1 VIVTPQDYNP
11 TGNGIENNPWG
22 NGCVESAIN
31 ACPIG
36 GNVYLKA
43 GYYQLTGIANIPKP
57 MNIIGDGI
65 DKTIILTANNQGLY
79 GESCKNVAIKRLTI
93 DGKKQITDGT
103 TYLTCMAF
111 NYSDYMLFEDIE
123 VKNSARYGWD
133 GNDNNHCTFKNF
145 HAHDNYRHGI
155 HPMANKAGTNMYNTY
170 QDVYCWDNGV
180 NGISDIGS
188 EDYPDEDCYNIYD
201 NIQCWNNGTYG
212 LQISR
217 MHNVTISNSS
227 FNGNGGYGL
236 FLYDDEDFDLANVIT
251 KNNNVNNT
259 GNFSGILISLSAR
272 MTFKECQSFDDR
284 EPKLQNY
291 GLYLSETN
299 TGISLINCILLPNK
313 LGDIYNPNG
322 AEIVIINN

>member
-1 VIVTPQDYNP
+1 MTPQDYNA
-11 TGNGIENNPWG
+11 TGDGSENNSWG

-31 ACPIG
+31 ACPVG
-36 GNVYLKA
+36 GTVYLKA
-43 GYYQLTGIANIPKP
+43 GYYQLTGIANVPRP

-65 DKTIILTANNQGLY
+65 GNTIILTANNQGLY
-79 GESCKNVAIKRLTI
+79 GESCKNVSIKRLTV
-93 DGKKQITDGT
+93 DGKKQTTDGT
-103 TYLTCMAF
+103 TYRTCMAF
-111 NYSDYMLFEDIE
+111 NYSDYMVFEDIE

-188 EDYPDEDCYNIYD
+188 EDYPNEDMHNVYD
-201 NIQCWNNGTYG
+201 NVQCWNNGTHG

-227 FNGNGGYGL
+227 FKDNGLVGL
-236 FLYDDEDFDLANVIT
+236 FLYDDEDFELTNVIA
-251 KNNNVNNT
+251 KNND
-259 GNFSGILISLSAR
+259 SGIVVNTCGDNIILTS
-272 MTFKECQSFDDR
+272 CQSYDDR
-284 EPKLQNY
+284 DIPLQEY
-291 GLYLSETN
+291 GLILSGIN
-299 TGISLINCILLPNK
+299 TGISLVNCVLTPNK
-313 LGDIYNPNG
+313 FGDIYNPNG